1 MIVSAS
7 YKTDIPAFYGSWFRN
22 RLAAGFA
29 KVANPYG
36 GPPFTVP
43 LDPQNAEAFVFWTR
57 NAAPFLDTLDA
68 LSLETRPF
76 AVQMTVTGYP
86 RALERSV
93 IDTQRAVGQIREI
106 ARRFGS
112 RSVVWRYDPVLITDL
127 TPPAFHER
135 MVADLAQDLAG
146 AVDEMVLSFAT
157 IYRKTG
163 ANLRRLE
170 RETGL
175 AWRDPEADE
184 KRNLLARLAGIASE
198 HGIRPT
204 LCAQPE
210 LHVPS
215 LTPAACI
222 DIRRLSDVAG
232 REIGAR
238 EKGNRPGCACAE
250 SRDIGAYDSCPHGCL
265 YCYAVGRPET
275 AKRKYGR
282 HDPDGAFLFAPLRPA
297 PVSPPA

>member
-7 YKTDIPAFYGSWFRN
+7 YKTDIPAFYAPWFRN
-22 RLAAGFA
+22 RLAAGYA
-29 KVANPYG
+29 RVVNPYG
-36 GPPFTVP
+36 GTPFTVP
-43 LDPQNAEAFVFWTR
+43 LDPDQAEGFVFWTR

-68 LSLETRPF
+68 LAGEKRPF
-76 AVQMTVTGYP
+76 VVQITVTGYP

-93 IDTQRAVGQIREI
+93 IDPARAVAQIREI
-106 ARRFGS
+106 ARRFGP

-127 TPPAFHER
+127 TPPGFHER
-135 MVADLAQDLAG
+135 TVAGLARDLSR
-146 AVDEMVLSFAT
+146 AVDEVVLSFAT

-170 RETGL
+170 HEAGI
-175 AWRDPEADE
+175 AWRDPEAEE
-184 KRNLLARLAGIASE
+184 KRDLLARLAGIAAE
-198 HGIRPT
+198 QGIRPT
-204 LCAQPE
+204 LCAQPD
-210 LHVPS
+210 LLGPA
-215 LTPAACI
+215 LTAAACI
-222 DIRRLSDVAG
+222 DVRRLSEVAG

-282 HDPDGAFLFAPLRPA
+282 HDPEGEFLFAPGQATAA
-297 PVSPPA
+297 P